1 MTAPRWL
8 LLALL
13 VAAATVVVAF
23 TVQNSAR
30 PVELSLNLGFAAW
43 RLAEPIGASA
53 LMWSCF
59 GLGFLT
65 AWLAGLRGRRLLRQ
79 RVTRLE
85 QEALLRDI
93 RPGTDRPRS
102 G

>member
-1 MTAPRWL
+1 MTGLRWL

-13 VAAATVVVAF
+13 VAATTAVVAF

-43 RLAEPIGASA
+43 RLAEPVGASA

-59 GLGFLT
+59 GLGFVT

-85 QEALLRDI
+85 QEALLRDV
-93 RPGTDRPRS
+93 RPGADRPRP